1 MSHVSDRRA
10 RTVGDGKAGSKD
22 LTGHGAGTLVM
33 TLEGEIP
40 VEHLSVGDRVITRSG
55 ARTLKAVAARLVK
68 GAFVIAPHTL
78 GHDRPEA
85 EVAVG
90 PTQKLLLRD
99 WRARALYDRDQA
111 QVPVARLVDGEYIS
125 AAAGPVR
132 LWRLGF
138 DREEVIYAG
147 GLELTVP
154 APDPALA

>member
-1 MSHVSDRRA
+1 MSQVANRRA
-10 RTVGDGKAGSKD
+10 RGGNAVQTRSKD
-22 LTGHGAGTLVM
+22 LTGLGAGTLVM

-40 VEHLSVGDRVITRSG
+40 VEYLAAGDRVITRSG
-55 ARTLKAVAARLVK
+55 ARTLKATHARLVK

-90 PTQKLLLRD
+90 PTQQLLLRD

-111 QVPVARLVDGEYIS
+111 HVPVALLVDGEYIS
-125 AAAGPVR
+125 AADGPVR
-132 LWRLGF
+132 LWRLAF
-138 DREEVIYAG
+138 EQEEVIYAG